1 MIKQNLV
8 SFFVKY
14 LEEVGTTL
22 SAEPPDSQYLRKPK
36 NIQILK
42 CNDLRFLDKTVRL
55 FFMQH
60 STFSDV
66 RVVKDKHI

>member
-55 FFMQH
+55 INCFSY
-60 STFSDV
+60 STVHFLMSEM
-66 RVVKDKHI
+66 